1 MNAKFKRT
9 LEDGR
14 VAPDSNEEYL
24 LYQTIAGAWPWHI
37 KSMDEK
43 ENFLERIRQYA
54 SKALSEAKVNLSWIN
69 PDPVYMEA
77 VSGFINAVL
86 EPGPT
91 GKMSPFLR
99 SLNELMPELRVFGAV
114 NSLAQVVLKVASP
127 GVPDFYQGTELWEL
141 TLVDPDNRRPVEYQV
156 RANYLDS
163 MIVQSQQEGLDA
175 VCRHVLAHL
184 GDGRAKLWTTH
195 VALKLR
201 AKEIALFR
209 RGQYVPLIASAPY
222 QEHAIAF
229 LRIDTASGRSVLAVV
244 PRFACTLMHGK
255 AQLPLGAAW
264 GKARLTLPESG
275 PSRFVNAFTGEVVSL
290 EQDRG
295 IALSTVFETYPVAL
309 LVSED

>member
-1 MNAKFKRT
+1 
-9 LEDGR
+9 
-14 VAPDSNEEYL
+14 
-24 LYQTIAGAWPWHI
+24 
-37 KSMDEK
+37 
-43 ENFLERIRQYA
+43 
-54 SKALSEAKVNLSWIN
+54 
-69 PDPVYMEA
+69 
-77 VSGFINAVL
+77 
-86 EPGPT
+86 
-91 GKMSPFLR
+91 
-99 SLNELMPELRVFGAV
+99 VFGAV

-127 GVPDFYQGTELWEL
+127 GVPDFYQGTELWEF

-163 MIVQSQQEGLDA
+163 MIVQSQQEGFDA

-222 QEHAIAF
+222 PEHVIAF

-244 PRFACTLMHGK
+244 PRFAYTLMHGK
-255 AQLPLGAAW
+255 PQLPLGAAW

-290 EQDRG
+290 EQDGG
-295 IALSTVFETYPVAL
+295 IALSTVFATYPVAL